1 MKIAVVTTMNKKLY
15 KAYGHKFFE
24 TYNWPFDCFVYHED
38 SFDEVIDTH
47 SYGSNGM
54 TPFLYRSIFNEVPSC
69 RSFVDRNYHRQII
82 SDFGIK
88 SKDFITD
95 GVRFCYKVYAY
106 TDVIMKQEYDGV
118 IGIDA
123 DSIFYN
129 EIDEDWIKKH
139 IHRDDSMMAHLG
151 RGDHYSECGFL
162 YWNLKHKDTMAYAA
176 RMKGLYD
183 TDGIYHL
190 KEQHDSFVWDYAR
203 KEFEA
208 RGTKN
213 HNIGDGKLGHVQ
225 SRSILG
231 DVYDHTKGPRKLTG
245 RSPEARVK

>member
-15 KAYGHKFFE
+15 RAYGHKFFE

-38 SFDEVIDTH
+38 NFDEIIDTH
-47 SYGSNGM
+47 SYGTDGI
-54 TPFLYRSIFNEVPSC
+54 TPFFYRSILNEVPSC
-69 RSFVDRNYHRQII
+69 VQFVDRNYHRQPR
-82 SDFGIK
+82 SSFEEKGL
-88 SKDFITD
+88 DFITD

-129 EIDEDWIKKH
+129 DIDVDWIKKH
-139 IHRDDSMMAHLG
+139 IHRDDIMMAHLG

-213 HNIGDGKLGHVQ
+213 HNIGDGKPGHVQ

-231 DVYDHTKGPRKLTG
+231 DVYDHTKGPRKLKG